1 MKNNNDFFR
10 KPPSE
15 LTTAKIEIFEKYIQ
29 EYLFKILM
37 SYNRC
42 LFADLFAG
50 AGKNGDKDGS
60 PIVLLNKIKY
70 ALTSER
76 VQKQKSLYIKILFND
91 IDEGNINNL
100 KNTIAN
106 IHDIP
111 SCIDIQY
118 KNQKFEDLFH
128 RIIKVLGDQS
138 HIAKFFF
145 LDPFIYSVIKIEHL
159 KQLMQLPHTEILLF
173 LPIFHTYR
181 FAKDK
186 KMSDTHKTKIFLEE
200 FTTNGVFDYEDLD
213 DFLLA
218 IEYKLKQDLAI
229 PYIRSVILDAG
240 CRKNALLLLTK
251 HREGM
256 LLMNQIASKDTTD
269 GTRKMANKP
278 DQISLFDVR
287 YKSKKYLKYQKTLMN
302 KLKLAQQ
309 ISNHDIV
316 ELTICEGFLPKHAKE
331 ILKELYAE
339 KKIKVFDNSLI
350 EVSNSNKWAIAE
362 NPKKITYFNWIDS
375 K

>member
-1 MKNNNDFFR
+1 MKKNNDFFVNS
-10 KPPSE
+10 PSE
-15 LTTAKIEIFEKYIQ
+15 LTIAKIEIFEKYI
-29 EYLFKILM
+29 ENYLFKILM
-37 SYNRC
+37 SYKKC

-70 ALTSER
+70 ALTSEQ
-76 VQKQKSLYIKILFND
+76 VQKQKDLHIDILFND
-91 IDEGNINNL
+91 IDEENINNL
-100 KNTIAN
+100 KDTVAS

-111 SCIDIQY
+111 NCIKIQY

-128 RIIKVLGDQS
+128 RIIEVLYGKS

-229 PYIRSVILDAG
+229 PYVRSVILDAG
-240 CRKNALLLLTK
+240 CRKNALILLTK
-251 HREGM
+251 HRDGM
-256 LLMNQIASKDTTD
+256 LLMNKIALEDTTD
-269 GTRKMANKP
+269 GTRKMANQP
-278 DQISLFDVR
+278 SQNSLFDIR
-287 YKSKKYLKYQKTLMN
+287 DKSKKYLKYQKTLMD

-309 ISNHDIV
+309 ISNRDIV
-316 ELTICEGFLPKHAKE
+316 ELTISEGFLPKHAKE
-331 ILKELYAE
+331 ILKELYIE
-339 KKIKVFDNSLI
+339 KKIKVFDNSLLEI
-350 EVSNSNKWAIAE
+350 SNLNKWAIAE
-362 NPKKITYFNWIDS
+362 KSDKTTYFNWIER
-375 K
+375 

>member
-1 MKNNNDFFR
+1 MKNNNDFFGNS
-10 KPPSE
+10 PSE
-15 LTTAKIEIFEKYIQ
+15 LTIAKIEIFEKYI
-29 EYLFKILM
+29 ENYLFKILM
-37 SYNRC
+37 SYKKC

-70 ALTSER
+70 ALKSEQ
-76 VQKQKSLYIKILFND
+76 VKKQRSLHVDILFND
-91 IDEGNINNL
+91 IDEENLNNL
-100 KNTIAN
+100 KNTVAN

-111 SCIDIQY
+111 SCIKIQY
-118 KNQKFEDLFH
+118 KNQKFEDLLP
-128 RIIKVLGDQS
+128 RIIEVLVDKG

-145 LDPFIYSVIKIEHL
+145 LDPFTYSVIKIEHL

-181 FAKDK
+181 FARDK

-200 FTTNGVFDYEDLD
+200 FTTNGVFDYEDID

-229 PYIRSVILDAG
+229 PYVRSVILDAG
-240 CRKNALLLLTK
+240 CRKNALILLTA

-256 LLMNQIASKDTTD
+256 LLMNKIALKETTD

-278 DQISLFDVR
+278 DQISLFDVS
-287 YKSKKYLKYQKTLMN
+287 YKSKKFLKYKKILTD

-309 ISNHDIV
+309 ISNQDIV

-350 EVSNSNKWAIAE
+350 EISNSNKWAIAE
-362 NPKKITYFNWIDS
+362 SPKKITCFNWIER
-375 K
+375 